1 MLHPHVWVRLS
12 SSQLFG
18 LLFAAFSPEE
28 LVSKAVTKEGVE
40 TGGEGG
46 CGLEGKGR
54 KKGKKEKKRMTK
66 EGDQLDEND
75 SHYIHLNTI
84 EKVSGLRLH

>member
-1 MLHPHVWVRLS
+1 M
-12 SSQLFG
+12 
-18 LLFAAFSPEE
+18 
-28 LVSKAVTKEGVE
+28 E

-66 EGDQLDEND
+66 EGDQLDEKD